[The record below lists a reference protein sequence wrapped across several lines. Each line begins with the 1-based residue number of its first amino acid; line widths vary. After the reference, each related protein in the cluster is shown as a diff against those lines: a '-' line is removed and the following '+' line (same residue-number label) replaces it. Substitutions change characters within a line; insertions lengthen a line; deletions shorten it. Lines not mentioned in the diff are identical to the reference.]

1 MMRWRIKMTGLYLTI
16 LMIAVVFLNFTVR
29 PQVMTLN
36 GYMCMW
42 IITFMY
48 SAVNYLVNG
57 SYWIPG
63 ITLVG
68 TYIICLWELEGTVTF
83 LTIMAVSYT
92 HLDVYKRQHLK
103 YLAYLI
109 DIS

>member
-68 TYIICLWELEGTVTF
+68 TYIICLCGELEGTVTF
-83 LTIMAVSYT
+83 LTIMVSLQFT
-92 HLDVYKRQHLK
+92 VMIARIWRS
-103 YLAYLI
+103 YLRTQRRRE
-109 DIS
+109 